1 MSGIEDMLTRRRL
14 ACGLTGIAATLAMR
28 SPLRA
33 DPGRAIPMDIFSAPT
48 AQSWCGVWR
57 GSDSEAEAAVT
68 LSRIC
73 CDPRTGAVRALDPRL
88 WDILAAV
95 SDVLNLHEWEI
106 ISGYR
111 TRQTNASV
119 GGAPNSYHPA
129 GMALDVRVPRAM
141 IDRFAQ
147 MARLAGAGG
156 IGIYRAQGF
165 VHIDTRAE
173 PFNWG

>member
-1 MSGIEDMLTRRRL
+1 MSGIQDMLTRRGL

-57 GSDSEAEAAVT
+57 GSDSEAEAAAM

-95 SDVLNLHEWEI
+95 SDALDTHEWEI

-111 TRQTNASV
+111 TVQTNAFV
-119 GGAPNSYHPA
+119 GGARNSYHPV
-129 GMALDVRVPRAM
+129 GRALDVRVPRPM

-147 MARLAGAGG
+147 LARLAGAGG
-156 IGIYRAQGF
+156 IGIYRARGF
-165 VHIDTRAE
+165 VHIDTREE
-173 PFNWG
+173 PYDWG